1 MIYRNN
7 RNNKNANLDLDSDV
21 ESPRIKK
28 ATEEAGCLACTHE
41 RRGKG
46 EGGEVEIPKKLPTVE
61 IFRNTGCF
69 LAYANYTEKNSLLF
83 AWVGTKKT

>member
-7 RNNKNANLDLDSDV
+7 TNNKNANLDLDSDV

-28 ATEEAGCLACTHE
+28 PQRKLVAWRAHT
-41 RRGKG
+41 KG
-46 EGGEVEIPKKLPTVE
+46 EEKKERSPPKKVPTVE

-69 LAYANYTEKNSLLF
+69 LAYANMLITRKKIIAF
-83 AWVGTKKT
+83 ALVGTKKT